1 MPRRNVDADS
11 RLAVVA
17 FMYAPLVHEIRESST
32 GEASTMHSDL
42 DEK

>member
-32 GEASTMHSDL
+32 GKACTMHSDL